1 MDKQELYALDE
12 IIYKQIQIDRKNK
25 EKENKAYFDG
35 MEKGAEIMMKAVREF
50 LTEEAKKSG
59 AKMDGKSIH
68 NVVD

>member
-50 LTEEAKKSG
+50 LTEEAKKG
-59 AKMDGKSIH
+59 GEQE
-68 NVVD
+68 